1 MTHSVTFRQLESPN
15 DPNPNANTGDSPL
28 ERWYRSVRDKPIG
41 EFSYNDLCKA
51 CRQEL
56 YPEAVIP
63 RVIEVLRKDP
73 LAGEKYDGEMLV
85 ALKSINRQFW
95 AIHPSQAKEIA
106 TIARSV
112 IGQVDSELQTELE
125 ELIALLEKSGQ

>member
-51 CRQEL
+51 CRQRL

-63 RVIEVLRKDP
+63 MAIEILRKDP
-73 LAGEKYDGEMLV
+73 LTGELYDGELLV
-85 ALKSINRQFW
+85 AMKCVERKYWL
-95 AIHPSQAKEIA
+95 AYPSQAKEIA

-112 IGQVDSELQTELE
+112 IGQVDRELQIELE
-125 ELIALLEKSGQ
+125 ELIALLEKSG